1 MKAKDFFT
9 KGAVGVLLQCG
20 IHAKDDIEVSIS
32 GGVLTVRKR
41 LTPRQAWIEKWYK
54 IYNENKIGY
63 HSYDDFTIVRVKRD
77 GSTRIGAARCM
88 EGDYYS
94 VRTGIAVATARA
106 YGEKIPR
113 FI

>member
-20 IHAKDDIEVSIS
+20 IRAKDDIEVSIS

-77 GSTRIGAARCM
+77 GSTRIGAAHCM
-88 EGDYYS
+88 KGDNYS